1 MNTKLTLIPIF
12 ILILILILILYN
24 TTFCHFIGILPLISS
39 AESWVKFPR
48 SIPELKSALKG
59 ILFAPS
65 PPSTTQFLL
74 LIIFILSLVVVLL
87 CIYMSNKSNK
97 SNKKTERKEQGGYE
111 YPVNCVH
118 GYVNLD
124 AAGNLLPNDSTHPPR
139 YPFNHSLYAQLLPS
153 RTHSRQKQRVSHL
166 YPHFNPTFYLSL
178 YL

>member
-12 ILILILILILYN
+12 ILILTLILILYY
-24 TTFCHFIGILPLISS
+24 TIFCYFIGILPFISS
-39 AESWVKFPR
+39 AESWVKIPR

-74 LIIFILSLVVVLL
+74 LIIFIPSLVVVLL
-87 CIYMSNKSNK
+87 CIYMSSK
-97 SNKKTERKEQGGYE
+97 SNKKTERKEHGGYE

-124 AAGNLLPNDSTHPPR
+124 AAGNLLPKNSTHPPR
-139 YPFNHSLYAQLLPS
+139 
-153 RTHSRQKQRVSHL
+153 
-166 YPHFNPTFYLSL
+166 
-178 YL
+178 